1 MSADLPATPEDTE
14 PLFTE
19 PGASLGWL
27 LGGPLAAAA
36 MIFVQVSSGAGFN
49 PLVPLGLLVVLTF
62 VFGLQVKAARMHTS
76 VELTREYLRQGV
88 ETILLREIVSVYPE
102 TPDQPAA
109 GPLAGVSTLSL
120 LRGRVAID
128 PEGAKG
134 WQAARSLGDLNGIP
148 KGRKGIG
155 LKLTK
160 GRTAQAW
167 ARNHEELR
175 RQLTQLIEERDT

>member
-1 MSADLPATPEDTE
+1 MTADPPDADA
-14 PLFTE
+14 PLFSE

-27 LGGPLAAAA
+27 LGGPVAAAA

-49 PLVPLGLLVVLTF
+49 PVVPLSLLVVLTA
-62 VFGLQVKAARMHTS
+62 VFGLQIKAARMHTS
-76 VELTREYLRQGV
+76 VELTPEYLRQGV
-88 ETILLREIVSVYPE
+88 ETVLLREIVSVYPE
-102 TPDQPAA
+102 SPDKPAS
-109 GPLAGVSTLSL
+109 GPLAGVGTLSL

-128 PEGAKG
+128 PDEAKG
-134 WQAARSLGDLNGIP
+134 WQAARSLGELNGIP

-155 LKLTK
+155 LKLTN

-175 RQLTQLIEERDT
+175 RLLTQLIEERDS

>member
-1 MSADLPATPEDTE
+1 MTADPPDVDA
-14 PLFTE
+14 PLFSE

-27 LGGPLAAAA
+27 LGGPVAAAA

-88 ETILLREIVSVYPE
+88 ETILLPEIVSVYPE
-102 TPDQPAA
+102 SPDKPAA

-128 PEGAKG
+128 PDEAKG
-134 WQAARSLGDLNGIP
+134 WQAARSLGELNGIP

-155 LKLTK
+155 LKLTN

-167 ARNHEELR
+167 ARNQEELR
-175 RQLTQLIEERDT
+175 RLLTQLIEERDS

>member
-1 MSADLPATPEDTE
+1 MTADLPVDST
-14 PLFTE
+14 PLFYE

-27 LGGPLAAAA
+27 LGGPVAAAA
-36 MIFVQVSSGAGFN
+36 MIFVQVASGAGFN
-49 PLVPLGLLVVLTF
+49 PIVPLGLLVLLTA

-76 VELTREYLRQGV
+76 VELTDEYLRQGV
-88 ETILLREIVSVYPE
+88 ETILISEIVSVYPE
-102 TPDQPAA
+102 STDEAAA
-109 GPLAGVSTLSL
+109 GPLAGVSTLAL

-128 PEGAKG
+128 PDGAKG
-134 WQAARSLGDLNGIP
+134 WQAARSLGEVNGIP

-155 LKLTK
+155 LKLTN

-175 RQLTQLIEERDT
+175 RQLTALIEARDS

>member
-1 MSADLPATPEDTE
+1 MTVDPPAPDA
-14 PLFTE
+14 PLFSE

-27 LGGPLAAAA
+27 LGAPIAAAA

-49 PLVPLGLLVVLTF
+49 PVVPLGLLVVLTF

-102 TPDQPAA
+102 SPDKPAS

-128 PEGAKG
+128 PDEAKG
-134 WQAARSLGDLNGIP
+134 WQSARSLGELNGVP

-175 RQLTQLIEERDT
+175 RLLTQLVEERDA